1 MSLSKQKKMNVLLEQ
16 IQLNDIKCQTYFDE
30 STIEKLEVFT
40 KSKRWHFHIKLKD
53 VLPIKIY
60 KTFIE
65 HIHNSFNNIA
75 KTEVSLYIDDPT
87 FDEKLISDYW
97 QYFLSTYAQIPPGIN
112 GEVLQ
117 QTPEINGQQ
126 IIIRVNNKPQSDRKS
141 TRLNSSHV
149 AISY

>member
-1 MSLSKQKKMNVLLEQ
+1 MA
-16 IQLNDIKCQTYFDE
+16 
-30 STIEKLEVFT
+30 
-40 KSKRWHFHIKLKD
+40 FHIKLKN
-53 VLPIKIY
+53 VLTIKIY

-75 KTEVSLYIDDPT
+75 KTEVSLYVDTPT
-87 FDEKLISDYW
+87 VDEKLISDYW

-126 IIIRVNNKPQSDRKS
+126 IIIRVNNKPQSASLQKHLEGDFRTFRSEERRGGTESK
-141 TRLNSSHV
+141 
-149 AISY
+149 Y